1 MPFETNELLFQP
13 PGHFYS
19 PIGDR
24 TEMRQHF
31 ARLEA
36 AMPRSVPG
44 IRIDDGAMLAL
55 WNILVRAMSDCSFP
69 EHASHTHRYH
79 FENDM
84 YSYGDALVY
93 RSMLKH
99 VRPERL
105 IEIGSGY
112 SSAVAL
118 DTRDEIGAPRSIT
131 FVEPYPDALHR
142 MLRETDRARVRMLV
156 DKVQNVALDV
166 FAELCAGDVLFV
178 DSSHVIKTGSDV
190 QFIIWRIVPS
200 LKPGVIVHF
209 HDVFWPF
216 EYPPGW
222 AIDENRSW
230 NEVYVLW
237 AFLAYNAGFEIVFF
251 NDYFFRFFTAQ
262 ATRMSPL
269 FARNPG
275 GGLWIRKLSVVG

>member
-1 MPFETNELLFQP
+1 MPFETRELLFQP

-24 TEMRQHF
+24 AEMQQHF
-31 ARLEA
+31 TRLEA
-36 AMPRSVPG
+36 APRSVPG
-44 IRIDDGAMLAL
+44 IRIDDDAMLAL
-55 WNILVRAMSDCSFP
+55 WDVLVREMSDCSFP
-69 EHASHTHRYH
+69 EHADGTHRYH
-79 FENDM
+79 FHNDM

-93 RSMLKH
+93 RSMLKRF
-99 VRPERL
+99 RPRRL

-118 DTRDEIGAPRSIT
+118 DTRDGVGAPSSIT
-131 FVEPYPDALHR
+131 FVEPHPEPLDR
-142 MLRETDRARVRMLV
+142 MLRPADRASVRLLV
-156 DKVQNVALDV
+156 DKVQNVGLEV
-166 FAELCAGDVLFV
+166 FAELEDGDFLFV
-178 DSSHVIKTGSDV
+178 DSSHVVKTGSDV
-190 QFIIWRIVPS
+190 QFILQRILPS
-200 LKPGVIVHF
+200 LASGVTIHF

-251 NDYFFRFFTAQ
+251 NDYFFKFFGARAAQ
-262 ATRMSPL
+262 ASPP

-275 GGLWIRKLSVVG
+275 GGLWIRKR